1 MERLFR
7 RKKQKGETVKNK
19 KKNRR
24 KQRRK
29 VILILLA
36 VLVLGLVVIFGLFR
50 VRKLVI
56 SGNKQYKAEEIQEA
70 IMQDGLCKNSLYLL
84 WKFSDQAKVKESI
97 LFLNGAEAKLRTPF
111 EVQVTVKEKQ
121 QIGYLL
127 NQGSYIYF
135 DKDGM
140 IVEISDQPSEDVPL
154 ITGLDVEKAEL
165 YEKLP
170 VKDEGMYNTIVTLTK
185 TLNKDGLVPNEI
197 RFNTRDTITLVFE
210 DIKVNL
216 GDDTDLEDKMS
227 ALNSIYAQLDG
238 RHGTLYMESYSEN
251 SGQVTFKNE
260 SGGTEDLASTD
271 GSSESGTS
279 TQETQEG
286 GGRMYSKTDGTF
298 STDANG
304 NKTYT
309 DAAGV
314 TTTQCDEYNYTDE
327 NGNIITDGYGYI
339 DPYTGSYIN

>member
-1 MERLFR
+1 M
-7 RKKQKGETVKNK
+7 
-19 KKNRR
+19 
-24 KQRRK
+24 
-29 VILILLA
+29 ILILLA

-197 RFNTRDTITLVFE
+197 RFNTRYGAFMI
-210 DIKVNL
+210 
-216 GDDTDLEDKMS
+216 
-227 ALNSIYAQLDG
+227 
-238 RHGTLYMESYSEN
+238 R
-251 SGQVTFKNE
+251 FK
-260 SGGTEDLASTD
+260 
-271 GSSESGTS
+271 
-279 TQETQEG
+279 
-286 GGRMYSKTDGTF
+286 
-298 STDANG
+298 
-304 NKTYT
+304 
-309 DAAGV
+309 
-314 TTTQCDEYNYTDE
+314 
-327 NGNIITDGYGYI
+327 
-339 DPYTGSYIN
+339 

>member
-1 MERLFR
+1 
-7 RKKQKGETVKNK
+7 
-19 KKNRR
+19 
-24 KQRRK
+24 
-29 VILILLA
+29 
-36 VLVLGLVVIFGLFR
+36 
-50 VRKLVI
+50 
-56 SGNKQYKAEEIQEA
+56 
-70 IMQDGLCKNSLYLL
+70 
-84 WKFSDQAKVKESI
+84 
-97 LFLNGAEAKLRTPF
+97 
-111 EVQVTVKEKQ
+111 
-121 QIGYLL
+121 
-127 NQGSYIYF
+127 
-135 DKDGM
+135 M

-271 GSSESGTS
+271 GSSESETS

-298 STDANG
+298 STDADG

-314 TTTQCDEYNYTDE
+314 TTTQCDEYKLYR
-327 NGNIITDGYGYI
+327 
-339 DPYTGSYIN
+339 

>member
-1 MERLFR
+1 M
-7 RKKQKGETVKNK
+7 
-19 KKNRR
+19 
-24 KQRRK
+24 
-29 VILILLA
+29 ILILLA

-227 ALNSIYAQLDG
+227 ALNSIYA
-238 RHGTLYMESYSEN
+238 
-251 SGQVTFKNE
+251 
-260 SGGTEDLASTD
+260 
-271 GSSESGTS
+271 
-279 TQETQEG
+279 
-286 GGRMYSKTDGTF
+286 KTDGTF

>member
-97 LFLNGAEAKLRTPF
+97 PFLNGAEAKLRTPF

-140 IVEISDQPSEDVPL
+140 IVEISDQPSED
-154 ITGLDVEKAEL
+154 
-165 YEKLP
+165 
-170 VKDEGMYNTIVTLTK
+170 
-185 TLNKDGLVPNEI
+185 EI
-197 RFNTRDTITLVFE
+197 
-210 DIKVNL
+210 
-216 GDDTDLEDKMS
+216 
-227 ALNSIYAQLDG
+227 G
-238 RHGTLYMESYSEN
+238 RAH
-251 SGQVTFKNE
+251 V
-260 SGGTEDLASTD
+260 
-271 GSSESGTS
+271 
-279 TQETQEG
+279 
-286 GGRMYSKTDGTF
+286 
-298 STDANG
+298 
-304 NKTYT
+304 
-309 DAAGV
+309 
-314 TTTQCDEYNYTDE
+314 
-327 NGNIITDGYGYI
+327 
-339 DPYTGSYIN
+339 